1 MYLMHYLLSGARFD
15 KTLAGFV
22 GENGKC
28 TLTDKPSG
36 KIVGSSEGINV
47 GKLYEEHN

>member
-1 MYLMHYLLSGARFD
+1 MHYYLLSGVRFD
-15 KTLAGFV
+15 EKLAGFV

-28 TLTDKPSG
+28 TLTDKLSG
-36 KIVGSSEGINV
+36 KIVGEGINV